1 MTTPTSPSAKPWEHA
16 KGGGAGS
23 AADPLAAR
31 FVESLSVDT
40 RLYDAD
46 IRGSTAHARMLAKVG
61 LVSAAELQEI
71 ERGLAEIRRQIET
84 APAGPTAVG
93 IPGAWPGWRT
103 ELEDVHMCVE
113 AALIEIVGDPGRKL
127 HTGRSRND
135 QVALDLRLWL
145 RDAARVT
152 GAAVDRVLVAFEG
165 LARRQG
171 DGVIAGY
178 THVQRAQPVT
188 VGGEAMAW
196 HTMFKRDRDDLA
208 AFARGGTLRGVDGWE
223 SPLGS
228 GALAGS
234 SLPLDRAASAAALGM
249 TRVSPSS
256 MDATA
261 SRDEALDYLYLLS
274 RTAMHLSRLAEQWVL
289 YCSTEFG
296 TLILADAHTT
306 GSSMMPQ
313 KRNPDMLEL
322 IRGRCGAAYSGLIGL
337 LTVMKGGPI
346 GYNRDMQEDKRH
358 VFGAHDVVL
367 DSIEMAARVVAGA
380 TFRPPAGAD
389 LSRGFADATSLAE
402 YLVGAGVPFRTAH
415 QVVGGLVRD
424 AEHRGDADFA
434 RLSVD
439 DLQSAVR
446 GAGSSATVD
455 GNFADWLGAAN
466 VVNRYRS
473 SGNAGVSGYRAALE
487 GALRE
492 RGARDLSPAPPLMA
506 AAASAPAPAPARA
519 SAPASAQTSTP
530 PTSHPAESGAASA
543 FAALFDVGPGGPE
556 GVAESDRA
564 LIAAYEA
571 VGRTLDD
578 LPYTEEF
585 ERLFAQ
591 AHAHNAKLTRRDA
604 FHRLHT
610 IRKRGDLA
618 KVGRSPAQPP
628 KIEPAEESAL
638 AGLVVGA
645 VGTLGQRDQ
654 LPYSSQFDALVERF
668 NAQTGRQLP
677 PHTVWRLVAKLA
689 K

>member
-1 MTTPTSPSAKPWEHA
+1 MSTPTSSTSKPWEHA
-16 KGGGAGS
+16 KGGGGGS

-46 IRGSTAHARMLAKVG
+46 IKGSLAHARMLAGVG
-61 LVSAAELQEI
+61 LINAVELKEI
-71 ERGLAEIRRQIET
+71 ERGLMEIRRQIES
-84 APAGPTAVG
+84 APAGPTAAGV
-93 IPGAWPGWRT
+93 PGAWQGWKV

-113 AALIEIVGDPGRKL
+113 AALIELIGDPGRKL

-145 RDAARVT
+145 RDASALAAR
-152 GAAVDRVLVAFEG
+152 AIDHVLVAFET
-165 LARRQG
+165 LAQRQG
-171 DGVIAGY
+171 DGVIPGY

-188 VGGEAMAW
+188 VGGEAIAW
-196 HTMFKRDRDDLA
+196 HTMFKRDRDDLL
-208 AFARGGTLRGVDGWE
+208 AFAAGGTLRGIDGWE

-234 SLPLDRAASAAALGM
+234 SLPLDRAASARELGM
-249 TRVSPSS
+249 PRVSPSS

-296 TLILADAHTT
+296 VLSLAEAHTT

-322 IRGRCGAAYSGLIGL
+322 IRGRSGAAYGHLLGL
-337 LTVMKGGPI
+337 LTILKGTPI

-367 DSIEMAARVVAGA
+367 DSIAMAARVVAGA
-380 TFRPPAGAD
+380 TFRPPAAAGM
-389 LSRGFADATSLAE
+389 SRGFADATSLAE
-402 YLVGAGVPFRTAH
+402 YLVGLGGGGVPFRTAH
-415 QVVGGLVRD
+415 QIVGGLVRD
-424 AEHRGDADFA
+424 AERRGDTDFA
-434 RLSVD
+434 RLTAD

-446 GAGSSATVD
+446 ATGSSAKVD
-455 GNFADWLGAAN
+455 PQFTGWLGAPN
-466 VVNRYRS
+466 VVARYRS
-473 SGNAGVSGYRAALE
+473 SGNAGVSGYRVALDA
-487 GALRE
+487 ALRE
-492 RGARDLSPAPPLMA
+492 RGASGVPNPAAPA
-506 AAASAPAPAPARA
+506 AAPTRDAA
-519 SAPASAQTSTP
+519 TP
-530 PTSHPAESGAASA
+530 QPP
-543 FAALFDVGPGGPE
+543 AALFDLGAPAPSTADADRGLVG
-556 GVAESDRA
+556 
-564 LIAAYEA
+564 AYEA

-585 ERLFAQ
+585 ERLYTQSQ
-591 AHAHNAKLTRRDA
+591 AERAGLSRREA

-610 IRKRGDLA
+610 IRKRGDLTR
-618 KVGRSPAQPP
+618 VGRSSTPPP
-628 KIEPAEESAL
+628 KIEPAEEAAL
-638 AGLVVGA
+638 AGLVTAA

-654 LPYSSQFDALVERF
+654 LPYTPAFDSLVERF